1 MIQFH
6 PVLEAEDPEISEH
19 GPWMWKS
26 SRVLDP
32 MFSPHSYYDALH
44 NGGLGAPGLDPLG
57 PPSVPQVPQ
66 SHRMSSTCEGP
77 PLKRRGGLVD
87 HRDVILA
94 HQAHKIHSTPQARR
108 KEWE

>member
-1 MIQFH
+1 M
-6 PVLEAEDPEISEH
+6 S
-19 GPWMWKS
+19 KS
-26 SRVLDP
+26 SWVPDP
-32 MFSPHSYYDALH
+32 MFSSRGYYDALQD
-44 NGGLGAPGLDPLG
+44 GGSGPPDPAPLG
-57 PPSVPQVPQ
+57 PPSTLQVTR
-66 SHRMSSTCEGP
+66 SHRMSSSCEGP